1 MPFKYIQTFYVNPE
15 AVNNSFEVMLTSVDL
30 FFKGRPS
37 TVVNTSGSA
46 APSVVVSICEVV
58 NNIPDPNK
66 VIKNSTVVIPYD
78 RVNTSSNALTA
89 TTISFDSPV
98 VVRSAKFYGI
108 VIKYEDPAFDIWKNV
123 QGDRLVAATG
133 ATNIGSP
140 GSQNRFDGLLYS
152 ATNYDD
158 FIANPT
164 QDIKFKVNVAK
175 FQSTGASFNLVN
187 KAYEFL
193 TIGTSSGVFM
203 GGEWVYQ
210 NATDKAGM
218 LTVSTISEHIIGTG
232 TNFTNNHLGLYA
244 VVSNGSFID
253 VMKIVNV
260 TNATHMTMDKFPSF
274 NASDATYKLPPVGRV
289 YFTDYTKDFIVL
301 VDSNAANSTF
311 RFLANTNSTNTDVII
326 TGERSGATAQISSID
341 KYSIDMFT
349 PKFMIGNPSSSSFVV
364 NYQMADQSNSL
375 HSSSYA
381 LQLMKQNP
389 IPFDGY
395 VLSRS
400 QEVVE
405 AGLYGDQ
412 RKSIVSNVSFN
423 VNVSDTNLFS
433 VPYIRG
439 DELDFFVYQN
449 EINADTQETRYSI
462 SDYDTEVDR
471 NGLGKSKYVSKKIS
485 FATNKFAEDLVVYVT
500 GYRPAGTSIRVYAK
514 IHNTADKDSFD
525 DKSWTPLQLKDNV
538 DRFSNQDDESDL
550 VEYTYGLPQYPEVY
564 ENLVGTFVT
573 TNGSDTITT
582 TVDMTPYVEAGDLI
596 RVQAPLIPENHEVFV
611 VIDATWGGS
620 SGTIQ
625 VNKVIDNLNV
635 VGNVLVDKLK
645 YKNTAW
651 NNIANDNVARYVSS
665 SLVEFDYFNTM
676 QIKVVLLSGST
687 YIVPKVDQI
696 QAVGV
701 SA

>member
-1 MPFKYIQTFYVNPE
+1 MSFKYIQTFYVNPE
-15 AVNNSFEVMLTSVDL
+15 AVNNSFEVMLTSLDL

-37 TVVNTSGSA
+37 PVINTSGSS
-46 APSVVVSICEVV
+46 APSIVVSICEVV

-66 VIKNSTVVIPYD
+66 VIKNSTVVVPYD

-89 TTISFDSPV
+89 TTIAFGSPV

-133 ATNIGSP
+133 ATNIPSP

-158 FIANPT
+158 FVANPT
-164 QDIKFKVNVAK
+164 QDIKFRVNVAK

-187 KAYEFL
+187 KAYEFF
-193 TIGTSSGVFM
+193 TIGTSSGTFI

-210 NATDKAGM
+210 NVDDQVGT
-218 LTVSTISEHIIGTG
+218 LSVSTISEHITGTG

-244 VVSNGSFID
+244 LISNGSATD

-274 NASDATYKLPPVGRV
+274 SSSSATYKLPPIGKL
-289 YFTDYTKDFIVL
+289 YYADYTKDFVVL

-311 RFLANTNSTNTDVII
+311 RFLANTDTSNTKVII
-326 TGERSGATAQISSID
+326 TGERSGATATVASID
-341 KYSIDMFT
+341 KYSIDTFT
-349 PKFMIGNPSSSSFVV
+349 PKFLIGNPSSSSFVV

-375 HSSSYA
+375 YSTSYA

-389 IPFDGY
+389 VPFNGF

-405 AGLYGDQ
+405 AGLYGEQ

-433 VPYIRG
+433 VPYIKG

-449 EINADTQETRYSI
+449 EINADTQETRYGI

-485 FATNKFAEDLVVYVT
+485 FAANKFAEDLVVYVT

-514 IHNTADKDSFD
+514 IHNSADKDSFD
-525 DKSWTPLQLKDNV
+525 DKAWTPLQLKDNI

-564 ENLVGTFVT
+564 ENMQGTFVSSSS
-573 TNGSDTITT
+573 SDTITT
-582 TVDMTPYVEAGDLI
+582 TQDMTPFLQEGDLI
-596 RVQAPLIPENHEVFV
+596 RVQAPLLPENHEVFV
-611 VIDATWGGS
+611 VLDTTWAGS
-620 SGTIQ
+620 SGTIR
-625 VNKVIDNLNV
+625 VNKAITNTNIL
-635 VGNVLVDKLK
+635 GEVLVDKLK
-645 YKNTAW
+645 YKNVAW
-651 NNIANDNVARYVSS
+651 NNVANDNVARYVSS

-687 YIVPKVDQI
+687 YVVPKVDQI

>member
-1 MPFKYIQTFYVNPE
+1 MSFKYIQTFYVNPE
-15 AVNNSFEVMLTSVDL
+15 AVNNSFEVMLTSLDL

-37 TVVNTSGSA
+37 PVINTSGSS
-46 APSVVVSICEVV
+46 APGVVVSICEVI
-58 NNIPDPNK
+58 NNVPDPNK
-66 VIKNSTVVIPYD
+66 IIKNSTVVVPYD

-89 TTISFDSPV
+89 TTIAFNSPV

-123 QGDRLVAATG
+123 QGDRLVVATG
-133 ATNIGSP
+133 ATNIPSP

-158 FIANPT
+158 FVANPT
-164 QDIKFKVNVAK
+164 QDIKFRVNVAK

-187 KAYEFL
+187 KAYEFF
-193 TIGTSSGVFM
+193 TIGTSSGAFI

-210 NATDKAGM
+210 NVEDQTGT
-218 LTVSTISEHIIGTG
+218 LTISTISEHIIGSG

-244 VVSNGSFID
+244 VVSNGSATD

-274 NASDATYKLPPVGRV
+274 STSSGTYKLPPIGKL
-289 YFTDYTKDFIVL
+289 YYADYTKDFVVL

-311 RFLANTNSTNTDVII
+311 RFLANTDTNNTNVII
-326 TGERSGATAQISSID
+326 TGEKSGATATVASIN
-341 KYSIDMFT
+341 KYSVDTFT
-349 PKFMIGNPSSSSFVV
+349 PKFLIGNPSSSNFVV

-375 HSSSYA
+375 NSSSYA

-389 IPFDGY
+389 VPFNGF

-405 AGLYGDQ
+405 AGLYGDL
-412 RKSIVSNVSFN
+412 RKSVVSNVSFN

-433 VPYIRG
+433 VPYIKG

-449 EINADTQETRYSI
+449 DINADTQETRYGI

-485 FATNKFAEDLVVYVT
+485 FAANKFAEDLVVYVT

-514 IHNTADKDSFD
+514 IHNSADKDSFD
-525 DKSWTPLQLKDNV
+525 DKAWTPLQLKDNI

-550 VEYTYGLPQYPEVY
+550 VEYTYGLPAYPEVY
-564 ENLVGTFVT
+564 ESMQGTFVT
-573 TNGSDTITT
+573 SSGSDAITT
-582 TVDMTPYVEAGDLI
+582 TQDMTAYLQQGDLI

-611 VIDATWGGS
+611 VLDTNWTGS

-625 VNKVIDNLNV
+625 VNKPINNANIL
-635 VGNVLVDKLK
+635 GETLVDKLK
-645 YKNTAW
+645 YKNVAW

-687 YIVPKVDQI
+687 YVVPKVDQI